1 MVTLIKRRKYCPLR
15 EFHYQEPLNI
25 LDNLHNY
32 FVLFTQTISFF
43 YNLIIIIIIV
53 IVVILY
59 IRLHMILIEMPRP

>member
-15 EFHYQEPLNI
+15 EFQYQEPLNI
-25 LDNLHNY
+25 LDNLHK
-32 FVLFTQTISFF
+32 LFRSL

-59 IRLHMILIEMPRP
+59 VRLHMILIEMPRPPNTVS